1 MADRTLPNPERGCG
15 HLKSGKAYIRG
26 TIGSADGVLSSFV
39 RCDPPIP
46 YREMGTDGSF
56 TRGYQQLA
64 GVSAE
69 AALEEQG
76 SGGGITKFVPEY
88 PGDATH
94 GDAVAN
100 MVDRGLYDGPED
112 VPEAEYQRHVD
123 RIARRGTEGA
133 EHFGGTAAV
142 RQSDLLMRAGKTHYP
157 DPEDFIDE
165 AIEHGISKA
174 IPLSKRQDPPEIQ
187 PGGTRCWIVHPD
199 TDVGWAVIGYAYLQE
214 VVFTEPED
222 GNVPQYVQEH
232 AAAGRLDV
240 VDFEAPPDEATANG
254 NATVDDFANDDT
266 DDVDEGDVDE
276 QGDVKTLPGPG
287 DPPEV
292 TDVPDG
298 LKVDAGAGG
307 PAPDEADADGDADD
321 AESEADPDGVED
333 DADADAADTASVV
346 VPDESDSDQDVREVD
361 SDEYVRVFETG
372 GKDHITEAVEGDDTL
387 FCGRTIDVEDV
398 HYLPADTSAIASNDD
413 FDVCGT
419 CLSALKAR
427 TNDEDDDSDD

>member
-15 HLKSGKAYIRG
+15 TLKRGKAYIRG

-76 SGGGITKFVPEY
+76 RGGGITKFVPEY

-157 DPEDFIDE
+157 DPSDFIDE

-266 DDVDEGDVDE
+266 DDADEGDVDA
-276 QGDVKTLPGPG
+276 LPEPD

-298 LKVDAGAGG
+298 LKVDAGSGG
-307 PAPDEADADGDADD
+307 PAPDEADADDDADA
-321 AESEADPDGVED
+321 AESEADPDDVED
-333 DADADAADTASVV
+333 EADADATDTAPVV
-346 VPDESDSDQDVREVD
+346 VPDLRDNDQDVRELPREDTVD
-361 SDEYVRVFETG
+361 VLLTTGADHVRIPG
-372 GKDHITEAVEGDDTL
+372 ANATL
-387 FCGRTIDVEDV
+387 CGRGSVD
-398 HYLPADTSAIASNDD
+398 PADERLFKADSSALVKDTD